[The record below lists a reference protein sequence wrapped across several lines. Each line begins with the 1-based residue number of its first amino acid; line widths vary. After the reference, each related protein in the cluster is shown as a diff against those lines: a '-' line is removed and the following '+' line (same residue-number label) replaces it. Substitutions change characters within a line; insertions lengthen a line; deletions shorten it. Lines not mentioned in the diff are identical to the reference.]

1 MESGVFC
8 AVQPAS
14 QSTNQASKQLQP
26 YAAQVKALEKALE
39 SKEALLKQRD
49 DTIDELRELQQKQV
63 MALQQKV
70 LSISR
75 ALQTLSQMQA
85 DEDGQ
90 S

>member
-1 MESGVFC
+1 MGGDVFC
-8 AVQPAS
+8 GSQPAS
-14 QSTNQASKQLQP
+14 QSTNQPTKQP